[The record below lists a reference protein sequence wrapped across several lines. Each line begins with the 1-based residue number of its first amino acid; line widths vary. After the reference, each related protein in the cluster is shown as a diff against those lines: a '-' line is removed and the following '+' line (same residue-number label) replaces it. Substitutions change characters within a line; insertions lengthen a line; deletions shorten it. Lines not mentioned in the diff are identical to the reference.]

1 MRIGFIGTGVMG
13 GSMAGHLLKAGY
25 ALTVFNRTKSK
36 AENLLSAGAKW
47 ADTPAEVA
55 RNAEVVLTIV
65 GDPADVE
72 AIYLGPEGILAQ
84 AEAGTLVVDMTTSS
98 PDLAETLYQK
108 GKEKGIEVLDAP
120 VSGGDSGAREGTL
133 SIMVGGDRNTFDS
146 ARQLLEILGPNIVY
160 QGEAGNGQRTKMAN
174 QIAIAGGM
182 LGVCEAVIYA
192 QRSGL
197 DPETVLQS
205 IQGGAAGSWSLTHL
219 APRMLEGDF
228 APGFFVKHFVKDL
241 KIALESAEKASLD
254 LPALELALQQYEK
267 LMARGDQDKGTQ
279 ALVGLY

>member
-55 RNAEVVLTIV
+55 RNAKVVLTIV

-146 ARQLLEILGPNIVY
+146 ARQLLEILGSNIVY